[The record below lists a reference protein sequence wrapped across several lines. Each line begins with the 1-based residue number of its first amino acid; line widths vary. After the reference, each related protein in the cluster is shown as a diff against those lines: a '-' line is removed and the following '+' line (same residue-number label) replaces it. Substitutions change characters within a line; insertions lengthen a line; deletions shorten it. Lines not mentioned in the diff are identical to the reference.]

1 MREMRKD
8 SYHEVASFD
17 VVPTEFK
24 ARVSQV
30 IQTNLERKGAGTEKD
45 PVRRITQYWTTD
57 GHLLAEV
64 DPCAKEA

>member
-1 MREMRKD
+1 MERQV
-8 SYHEVASFD
+8 YHEWASVE

-24 ARVSQV
+24 ARVIQV
-30 IQTNLERKGAGTEKD
+30 IQTNLERKGDGTEKN

-57 GHLLAEV
+57 GYLLAEV